1 MQQVEKIHESKGI
14 VQKFIKTTIYEPH
27 LGQEIKYCQPK
38 KFAFCPPNYYLPLT
52 SQEGT
57 T

>member
-1 MQQVEKIHESKGI
+1 M
-14 VQKFIKTTIYEPH
+14 EPH
-27 LGQEIKYCQPK
+27 PGQEIKYCQPK
-38 KFAFCPPNYYLPLT
+38 KFAFCSPNYYLPLT